1 MKKVRKTPLLSFL
14 LLLALL
20 AALCCQGCRSSAKAG
35 PGLSWTYNY
44 EDYVLTITGEGR
56 MEDYEKPEDVPWHD
70 LTILQVNLPNSVTS
84 IGNEAFRGCSTLTS
98 VKLPE
103 GLKSIGGYAFAWCD
117 NLTFINLP
125 KGLKSIGEW
134 AFIGCDNLTLTVVRN
149 TYAEQYC
156 KDYYVKYKYS

>member
-70 LTILQVNLPNSVTS
+70 LTILQVNLPEGITS
-84 IGNEAFRGCSTLTS
+84 IGDGAFRNCGDL
-98 VKLPE
+98 
-103 GLKSIGGYAFAWCD
+103 I
-117 NLTFINLP
+117 
-125 KGLKSIGEW
+125 
-134 AFIGCDNLTLTVVRN
+134 LTVGQD

-156 KDYYVKYKYS
+156 KDNGLIYQYPDNLDWLHG